1 MGDISIIEFINGVF
15 GKDYTHVI
23 CLHNDIINEMN
34 RIVITG
40 GHLTPALLVIKEL
53 QKRGNWQIF
62 YLGRKYATEGSR
74 TPSVES
80 KMISKV
86 GAKFLSLTVGRLQ
99 QKFTR
104 YTISALLRIPF
115 GFFQSFY
122 YLMKIRPK
130 VVFSFGSYVSVPVVF
145 SAWLLGIPIMMHQQT
160 LVKGKADNI
169 NSRFAKKIA
178 VSWESSLD
186 DFSGDKTVLTGNPLR
201 QDIFK
206 VKDSVFKSFGFDE
219 SLPLILITGGN
230 QGSHFINVA
239 VKKCL
244 KELLENYNILHQTGA
259 ASNFKDYEKLKE
271 TKKNLP
277 SNLKKR
283 YQIKEYFGGD
293 EWGTI
298 LNKAD
303 LIVCRAGINTL
314 TEMLALEKKLL
325 IIPIPWLF
333 NNEQVKNAKMFKKL
347 GLAEIL
353 DQDVLNSGGL
363 QGAIE
368 KMMKNIN
375 NYRLNKDNK
384 KNILI
389 PDATKKIVDELEKM
403 V

>member
-1 MGDISIIEFINGVF
+1 
-15 GKDYTHVI
+15 
-23 CLHNDIINEMN
+23 MN
-34 RIVITG
+34 KIVITG
-40 GHLTPALLVIKEL
+40 GHLTPSLLVIKEL
-53 QKRGNWQIF
+53 QKRGNWQVF
-62 YLGRKYATEGSR
+62 YLGRKYTTEGSR

-80 KMISKV
+80 KMIPQV
-86 GAKFLSLTVGRLQ
+86 GAKFLSLTAGRLQ

-115 GFFQSFY
+115 GFLQSFY
-122 YLMKIRPK
+122 YLIRIRPR
-130 VVFSFGSYVSVPVVF
+130 VVLSFGSYVSVPVVF

-178 VSWESSLD
+178 VSWESSLN
-186 DFSGDKTVLTGNPLR
+186 DFPKDKTVLTGNPLR

-206 VKDSVFKSFGFDE
+206 VKDDVFKSFGFE
-219 SLPLILITGGN
+219 EGLPLILITGGN

-239 VKKCL
+239 VKGCL
-244 KELLENYNILHQTGA
+244 EKLLEKYNILHQTGS
-259 ASNFKDYEKLKE
+259 ASNFKDFEKLKE
-271 TKKNLP
+271 TRNNLP

-283 YQIKEYFGGD
+283 YQIKEYFDGN
-293 EWGTI
+293 EWGTV

-303 LIVCRAGINTL
+303 LVVCRAGINTL

-353 DQDVLNSGGL
+353 DQDDLNSGGL
-363 QGAIE
+363 QGAVE

-375 NYRLNKDNK
+375 NYRLNKGDK
-384 KNILI
+384 KRILI
-389 PDATKKIVDELEKM
+389 SDATKKIVDELEKM